1 MDVVM
6 ALDRASRDARVKGVF
21 LRVGSG
27 DLAPAKAEELRDA
40 LKLFQ
45 KSGKFVI
52 AHSQSFYSGGL
63 GDYEV
68 AAAADQLWMQP
79 VSSFFSSGE
88 ANTTLFYKGLFDK
101 VHAAPQFVQRY
112 EYKNAANVFTETDFT
127 PAHREATERVLQSWF
142 DSATAEAASDRKLE
156 KGELAGVIDAAPLTS
171 DEVKAK
177 GLITDIG
184 YDEDARDAARKKAGA
199 GAAITRFER
208 YVQATKARGP
218 AIGAPTIALV
228 HAAGEIVEGGDDNPL
243 SASSTSVAGDTFSK
257 AIRDAAA
264 DRSVKAILLRVDSPG
279 GSAIASDQILDA
291 LKKAHAAGK
300 PIVVSMGSL
309 AASGGYYI
317 ALAADRVVAEP
328 GTLTG
333 SIGVLWGK
341 VAAGKSLEMVGLE
354 ARELGI
360 GKNALF
366 LSSMTPWNNDQLAA
380 VNKQAD
386 LVYADFTLK
395 VSEGRKLPLA
405 RVLEIARGRVW
416 TGADAKERGLVD
428 ELGGFWT
435 AVDDVKKLSGIAPD
449 VRVAFKNYPA
459 QQGLFGTV
467 SRFLDD
473 SSASLKALEGLNTLM
488 RSAPVRAL
496 MTAISSA
503 PDGKAQLLAV
513 GLPGQ

>member
-1 MDVVM
+1 M
-6 ALDRASRDARVKGVF
+6 
-21 LRVGSG
+21 
-27 DLAPAKAEELRDA
+27 
-40 LKLFQ
+40 
-45 KSGKFVI
+45 
-52 AHSQSFYSGGL
+52 
-63 GDYEV
+63 
-68 AAAADQLWMQP
+68 
-79 VSSFFSSGE
+79 
-88 ANTTLFYKGLFDK
+88 
-101 VHAAPQFVQRY
+101 
-112 EYKNAANVFTETDFT
+112 
-127 PAHREATERVLQSWF
+127 LQSWF
-142 DSATAEAASDRKLE
+142 DSATAEAGSDRKLE
-156 KGELAGVIDAAPLTS
+156 KGALASIVDAAPLTA

-184 YDEDARDAARKKAGA
+184 YDEDARDAARKKAGT
-199 GAAITRFER
+199 GAAVTRFER
-208 YVQATKARGP
+208 YIQATKSRAAGV
-218 AIGAPTIALV
+218 GAPTIALV
-228 HAAGEIVEGGDDNPL
+228 HAAGDIVEGGDDNAL
-243 SASSTSVAGDTFSK
+243 SANSTSV

-264 DRSVKAILLRVDSPG
+264 DRNVKAILLRVDSPG

-317 ALAADRVVAEP
+317 ALAADRIVAEP

-360 GKNALF
+360 GRNALF
-366 LSSMTPWNNDQLAA
+366 LSGMSPWTNDQLAE

-428 ELGGFWT
+428 DLGGFWT
-435 AVDDVKKLSGIAPD
+435 AVDSAKKLGGIAAD
-449 VRVAFKNYPA
+449 THVAFKSYPA

-473 SSASLKALEGLNTLM
+473 SSTSLKALEGLNALM
-488 RSAPVRAL
+488 RSAPVKAL
-496 MTAISSA
+496 MTAIRSA
-503 PDGKAQLLAV
+503 PDGKAELLAV